1 MSRIERFEDLIA
13 WRKARTLAVRLYR
26 VTGEGPFLRDPALRS
41 QVRRSACSIMAN
53 LAEGFERGKMT
64 EFHQYVS
71 TAKGSCA
78 ELRSHLYLASRVG
91 YLQPSDLRELMKM
104 ATELGRIL
112 GALRA
117 AVARKRQKPPGK
129 QPP

>member
-1 MSRIERFEDLIA
+1 MSKVQRFEDLIA
-13 WRKARTLAVRLYR
+13 WQKARALAVRLYQ
-26 VTGEGPFLRDPALRS
+26 VTGEGPFLSDPALRG

-71 TAKGSCA
+71 IAKGSCA
-78 ELRSHLYLASRVG
+78 ELRSHLYLAGGVG
-91 YLQPSDLRELMKM
+91 YLQPSDLGELMKG
-104 ATELGRIL
+104 ATELGKIL

-117 AVARKRQKPPGK
+117 AVARKRAKPAGK
-129 QPP
+129 